1 MRALS
6 LPRSQKPRL
15 FCRPHCNMRRPYVQI
30 LVAFLSWKFLLYTIA
45 CVTPSP
51 AYDTSTRLAWFPKTV
66 PSHAGLDHAGSRL
79 VKRLC
84 DRLTRWDAVYFTK
97 IAERGYVNEQEWAF
111 GWGYTR
117 AIAVTREVLLLIF
130 PRFGRL
136 YPDISSALLLSNIC
150 HLASAVLLYE
160 LTLLCSNGSR
170 DSHRSQSLA
179 LSAILHI
186 LSPAGLFLSAPY
198 SESLYSF
205 LAFAGTYLYS
215 SSLAAIES
223 KQHISGNL
231 LTMLS
236 SIVFSV
242 ACTVRSNGLLNG
254 VMFLLDFGIA
264 TASCLRERKLSSFVR
279 LFALGLSGLAVGL
292 GLAAPQY
299 LAWKEFCT
307 NASRLRP
314 WCSRSLPSIYTWVQD
329 YYWNVGLFRYW
340 TLSNVPLFILALPTL
355 FVLLVSGLWMLRGSE
370 SPWYPSGNSFRTVRG
385 AGIVYRLAIIQL
397 ILAVMAAVSYHVQI
411 ITRLSSG
418 CAIWYWWV
426 AARLVDEGCAPGKV
440 GSQATH
446 MAHGKAINSWT
457 LKWMIMYGLVQG
469 VLFAGFLPPA

>member
-1 MRALS
+1 
-6 LPRSQKPRL
+6 
-15 FCRPHCNMRRPYVQI
+15 MRRPYVQI

-51 AYDTSTRLAWFPKTV
+51 AYDTSTRLAWFPGTV
-66 PSHAGLDHAGSRL
+66 PSHAGLDHVGSRL

-97 IAERGYVNEQEWAF
+97 IAERGYANEQEWAF

-117 AIAVTREVLLLIF
+117 AIAVTREGAGPQSCHPDPLLTESISVLLLIF

-136 YPDISSALLLSNIC
+136 YPEISSALLLSNIC

-170 DSHRSQSLA
+170 DSHRSQLLA
-179 LSAILHI
+179 LLSAILHV

-205 LAFAGTYLYS
+205 LAFAGTYLYA

-223 KQHISGNL
+223 KRHISGNL

-254 VMFLLDFGIA
+254 VMFLLDFGVA
-264 TASCLRERKLSSFVR
+264 TTSCLREGKPSSFVR
-279 LFALGLSGLAVGL
+279 FFVLGLSGLAVGL

-307 NASRLRP
+307 NTSQLRP
-314 WCSRSLPSIYTWVQD
+314 WCSRSFPSIYAWVQD
-329 YYWNVGLFRYW
+329 YYW
-340 TLSNVPLFILALPTL
+340 
-355 FVLLVSGLWMLRGSE
+355 
-370 SPWYPSGNSFRTVRG
+370 
-385 AGIVYRLAIIQL
+385 
-397 ILAVMAAVSYHVQI
+397 
-411 ITRLSSG
+411 
-418 CAIWYWWV
+418 
-426 AARLVDEGCAPGKV
+426 
-440 GSQATH
+440 
-446 MAHGKAINSWT
+446 
-457 LKWMIMYGLVQG
+457 
-469 VLFAGFLPPA
+469 